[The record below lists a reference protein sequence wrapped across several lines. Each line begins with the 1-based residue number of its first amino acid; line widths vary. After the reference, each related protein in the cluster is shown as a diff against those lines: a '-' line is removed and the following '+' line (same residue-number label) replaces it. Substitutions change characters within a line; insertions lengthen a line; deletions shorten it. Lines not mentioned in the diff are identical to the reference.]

1 MQDAGDINMDD
12 EVDKFCISW
21 FTIRV
26 AIVGT
31 SAVVKAWNVHRIPSK
46 GM

>member
-12 EVDKFCISW
+12 EVDKFCILL

-31 SAVVKAWNVHRIPSK
+31 SAVVKAWNTHRIPFK
-46 GM
+46 CM